1 MLCKTGDGLA
11 HAYANLDIKDRQLTD
26 VSVLSTFIHVR
37 YLDLSGNFLT
47 DISAVGALTNL
58 LTIKADRNRLTSAHF
73 QELPYL
79 QSASFSS
86 NSITS
91 TQGISHPMLGTL
103 NLSGNKITQLEGLNQ
118 QNLPSL
124 QFLDLHDNQLPS
136 SAGIHLP
143 SLEKLYLASNKLTRV
158 EGLEGLCKMTTLHL
172 RQNQIATLD
181 GFAPT
186 MESLQY
192 INLRGNAVAEL
203 PEIKKLATL
212 PFLRALVL
220 TECPVCEVDDYRIEV
235 LITLRKL
242 ERLDKDEFT
251 EDERTDAEE
260 VYNQRNPDTAAETE
274 S

>member
-1 MLCKTGDGLA
+1 M
-11 HAYANLDIKDRQLTD
+11 
-26 VSVLSTFIHVR
+26 
-37 YLDLSGNFLT
+37 
-47 DISAVGALTNL
+47 GALTNL

-73 QELPYL
+73 QEVIVRPPQAHTCTTLSSLISHQLPYL

-103 NLSGNKITQLEGLNQ
+103 NLSGELVQILPPTRASCFQQIGNKITQLEGLNQ

-192 INLRGNAVAEL
+192 INLRYL
-203 PEIKKLATL
+203 
-212 PFLRALVL
+212 
-220 TECPVCEVDDYRIEV
+220 
-235 LITLRKL
+235 
-242 ERLDKDEFT
+242 
-251 EDERTDAEE
+251 
-260 VYNQRNPDTAAETE
+260 
-274 S
+274 